1 MSEKMLFLQIM
12 DRFLHG
18 EKTGEALAELSAEE
32 TGRLLNLGR
41 VHSLYPVVF
50 EAVRLSEG
58 YLALPEEMRAAC
70 KKEARSRVIGQAM
83 RTSLFLGLYQRILAA
98 GVTPLVMKG
107 LVLRDLYAQP
117 DSRSSGD
124 EDLLVKREEFPAL
137 DACLVAQG
145 FKREL
150 PDKPL
155 EAHEIT
161 YWHRNGLH
169 IEVHLSLFP
178 EDSEAYGHL
187 NRAFEGVFARQVT
200 EEILGVG
207 IHTLEPTDH
216 MLYLLCHGVK
226 HFLHTGFGIR
236 QVCDMVIFAESYG
249 SRIDW
254 KVLERKAKEEGI
266 WVFAMNLFFLGEKYL
281 GFSWEKAGLRKPD
294 MALDCEAMLADLLDS
309 GIYGHSSAE
318 RTHSANITLQA
329 VSAPKNKAGLGRTLF
344 PARDYMETRYGYV
357 KRHGWLLPVAWG
369 QRIVGYLRRTDRKE
383 AAQTV
388 QTGQRRVALLK
399 QYGLLRE
406 EGQGRDR

>member
-1 MSEKMLFLQIM
+1 MLFLQIM
-12 DRFLHG
+12 NRFLHG
-18 EKTGEALAELSAEE
+18 ETAGEQLPELSREQVVGLMAM
-32 TGRLLNLGR
+32 GRA
-41 VHSLYPVVF
+41 HSLYPVMF
-50 EAVRLSEG
+50 EAVRLNQG
-58 YLALPEEMRAAC
+58 YLALPEEVRAGC
-70 KKEARSRVIGQAM
+70 KKEARSRIISQAM
-83 RTSLFLGLYQRILAA
+83 RTSLFLGVYQRILAA

-107 LVLRDLYAQP
+107 LVLRNLYAQP

-124 EDLLVKREEFPAL
+124 EDLLVRREEFPAL
-137 DACLVAQG
+137 DECLVAQG
-145 FKREL
+145 FTREL

-155 EAHEIT
+155 KSHEIT

-281 GFSWEKAGLRKPD
+281 GFSWEKAGVQKPD
-294 MALDCEAMLADLLDS
+294 MAMDCEPMLADLLDS
-309 GIYGHSSAE
+309 GIYGRSSAE
-318 RTHSANITLQA
+318 RAHSANITLQA
-329 VSAPKNKAGLGRTLF
+329 VSAPKKKAGLGRTLF

-369 QRIVGYLRRTDRKE
+369 QRIVDYVRHTDRQE
-383 AAQTV
+383 AVKTV
-388 QTGQRRVALLK
+388 ETGQRRVALLK
-399 QYGLLRE
+399 QYGLIRE
-406 EGQGRDR
+406 DSQGRDR